1 MEPAG
6 RRADRHCARRLDGSH
21 RVGSRWG
28 GAPWGGR
35 PSILCTATQSI
46 VHVVH
51 QLSTQAPF
59 FSGPRKRL
67 SSAIVPPG
75 GKSVEFDRYTF
86 PTYRLAERSRNRR
99 RSHNLRANLS
109 LGSPLD
115 SEFPNLA
122 TRAPLAPVS
131 FDLPTLESG
140 YPLHWHPKYPPRCP
154 PIVHLGC
161 CFVRT
166 PEKAKFRDRSA
177 GRKIG
182 GKCNG
187 N

>member
-140 YPLHWHPKYPPRCP
+140 YPLHRPSKLSSILSTDCPPRGLFCP
-154 PIVHLGC
+154 DPGKSKVP
-161 CFVRT
+161 RS
-166 PEKAKFRDRSA
+166 FRGA
-177 GRKIG
+177 ENWRKV
-182 GKCNG
+182 
-187 N
+187 